1 MRPSKVDYSMAKCAC
16 TYMVCM
22 SLFDRVA
29 KGCGASY
36 YSFAAAGA
44 GKAEGQSDNSSVRK
58 GPNAL

>member
-1 MRPSKVDYSMAKCAC
+1 MRPSKVDYSMAKCAH

-44 GKAEGQSDNSSVRK
+44 GKAGGQSDNSSVRK

>member
-1 MRPSKVDYSMAKCAC
+1 MDYSLAKCAC
-16 TYMVCM
+16 TYMVYM

-44 GKAEGQSDNSSVRK
+44 GKAGGQSDNSSARK